1 MSELTEPLYYG
12 IHPLVCPL
20 EETGKVGKYSTE
32 NINCSIDS
40 LLPEQNKDI
49 DANYPYEMSLRSISI
64 LFLLM
69 SSLCL
74 IFILLLL
81 IKMAQKVNEIN
92 TQESDVIY
100 EENENTEEI
109 IETDNKVAI
118 KKDEKE
124 VINEKR
130 RTPSLMNSPSL
141 LFGFGDNNY
150 KKACRLSEMIIVF
163 VNNYM
168 NEWYKKVTT
177 DEEED
182 VKKWH
187 PYLLTNDIEI
197 SGFIAWL
204 FWSAIHILYLI
215 GYRSKILVVIEWIF
229 SYLFNKKG
237 TRLIYREPT

>member
-20 EETGKVGKYSTE
+20 EEMGKVGKYSTE

-40 LLPEQNKDI
+40 LLPEQNKNM
-49 DANYPYEMSLRSISI
+49 DANFPYEMSLRSISI

-92 TQESDVIY
+92 TQESDVMF
-100 EENENTEEI
+100 EENENENENTEEI
-109 IETDNKVAI
+109 KETVNKVEI

-130 RTPSLMNSPSL
+130 RSPSLMNSPS
-141 LFGFGDNNY
+141 
-150 KKACRLSEMIIVF
+150 
-163 VNNYM
+163 
-168 NEWYKKVTT
+168 
-177 DEEED
+177 
-182 VKKWH
+182 
-187 PYLLTNDIEI
+187 
-197 SGFIAWL
+197 
-204 FWSAIHILYLI
+204 
-215 GYRSKILVVIEWIF
+215 
-229 SYLFNKKG
+229 
-237 TRLIYREPT
+237 